1 MYVCILCIRGPGEP
15 DYYTFVFMLTV
26 KGGTRNFLFFF
37 ALNQL
42 FIFSFFFNFY
52 IFFISAH
59 EMEKL

>member
-26 KGGTRNFLFFF
+26 KGGTRNFLVFF

-42 FIFSFFFNFY
+42 FIFEFLKKKIF
-52 IFFISAH
+52 FFISAH